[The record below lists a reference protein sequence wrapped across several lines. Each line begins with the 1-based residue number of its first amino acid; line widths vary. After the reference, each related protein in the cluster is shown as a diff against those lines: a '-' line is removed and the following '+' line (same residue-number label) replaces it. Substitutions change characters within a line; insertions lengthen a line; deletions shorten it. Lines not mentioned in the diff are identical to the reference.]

1 MSYKETKQVRVEQI
15 IPKDYAEGLAKLL
28 VERHFKYMAQQVNE
42 KDVCNTIKEFDDI
55 NEIWHARTRWK
66 RNLK

>member
-1 MSYKETKQVRVEQI
+1 MSEKKQLKVEQV

-42 KDVCNTIKEFDDI
+42 EDVSKSIKEFDDI
-55 NEIWHARTRWK
+55 NEIWHARTR
-66 RNLK
+66 